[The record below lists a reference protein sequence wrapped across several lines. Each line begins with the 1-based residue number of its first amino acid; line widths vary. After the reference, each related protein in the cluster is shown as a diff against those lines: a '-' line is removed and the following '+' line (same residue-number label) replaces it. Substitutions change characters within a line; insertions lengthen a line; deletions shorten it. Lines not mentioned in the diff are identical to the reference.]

1 MNKVIVS
8 RIFIIAGIVL
18 SIGAIVAV
26 IMMVMGRLHVGL
38 KEPSQDIA
46 PTVKMICGE
55 DMIKEYRSIIAAP
68 NGYGPTALEGL
79 VKKISE
85 RGGPGDDTVCHYIVL
100 HDASLRNDRQRID
113 QIHQGLINSMK
124 MRQSVEPFYRLGIS
138 QDTVKALVE
147 IGKADAGA
155 GNKDGTPGQG

>member
-1 MNKVIVS
+1 M
-8 RIFIIAGIVL
+8 IAGIVL
-18 SIGAIVAV
+18 SVGVIVAV

-46 PTVKMICGE
+46 PTAKMICGE

-85 RGGPGDDTVCHYIVL
+85 RGGPGDDAVCHYIVL
-100 HDASLRNDRQRID
+100 HDASLRNDRQR
-113 QIHQGLINSMK
+113 
-124 MRQSVEPFYRLGIS
+124 
-138 QDTVKALVE
+138 
-147 IGKADAGA
+147 
-155 GNKDGTPGQG
+155 

>member
-1 MNKVIVS
+1 MNKIVVS
-8 RIFIIAGIVL
+8 RIFIVVGIIL
-18 SIGAIVAV
+18 SVGLVAAAL
-26 IMMVMGRLHVGL
+26 MMMTGRLYIGL

-46 PTVKMICGE
+46 PAAKTICGE
-55 DMIKEYRSIIAAP
+55 DIIKEYQSIVAAP

-79 VKKISE
+79 VKKVSE
-85 RGGPGDDTVCHYIVL
+85 HGGPVCHYIVL

-113 QIHQGLINSMK
+113 QIHQELINSMK
-124 MRQSVEPFYRLGIS
+124 MRQAVEPFYRLGIS

-155 GNKDGTPGQG
+155 GNKDGTSGQG